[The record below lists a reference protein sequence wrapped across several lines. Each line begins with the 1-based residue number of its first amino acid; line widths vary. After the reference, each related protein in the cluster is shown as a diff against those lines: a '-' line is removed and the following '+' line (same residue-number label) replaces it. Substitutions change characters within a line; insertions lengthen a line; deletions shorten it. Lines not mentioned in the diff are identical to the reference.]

1 MIKLL
6 ISVLSSLYF
15 FALNVRDS
23 YLFPKQLSKP
33 EEEKLIAA
41 MEAGDKNAR
50 KKLIEHNLRLVSHIT
65 KKYYS
70 KTGEPEELISIGTI
84 GLIKGVDSFKSNKQ
98 TKLSTYLAK
107 CIQNEILMHFRTNKK
122 TAQDVYISEPIETDS
137 EGNPLTFM
145 DIIAQEDT
153 IADEID
159 LKLKSRQLH
168 RFVAQIEN
176 PREKAVIV
184 KRYGLDGA
192 QPLTQKEVAQQL
204 HISRSYVSRIEKKVI
219 EDLQKKFQVE

>member
-1 MIKLL
+1 
-6 ISVLSSLYF
+6 
-15 FALNVRDS
+15 
-23 YLFPKQLSKP
+23 
-33 EEEKLIAA
+33 
-41 MEAGDKNAR
+41 
-50 KKLIEHNLRLVSHIT
+50 
-65 KKYYS
+65 
-70 KTGEPEELISIGTI
+70 
-84 GLIKGVDSFKSNKQ
+84 
-98 TKLSTYLAK
+98 
-107 CIQNEILMHFRTNKK
+107 
-122 TAQDVYISEPIETDS
+122 
-137 EGNPLTFM
+137 M